1 MVAALSFFLF
11 QREKICYNMGTKEEE
26 EKEMKKLVILLLVF
40 ICGLLLF
47 RGVSE
52 KKDETKADLEKIEQV
67 QAVCEKVATSNA
79 VYSFGQELNKWYIYD
94 LELMLKEGNL
104 ANKVFINEL
113 GSDFSTKLSNNDRLF
128 VGFMPALGKYR
139 IYAGDP
145 NRAETMI
152 YPEWEYKKVKPEE

>member
-1 MVAALSFFLF
+1 
-11 QREKICYNMGTKEEE
+11 MGTKEEE
-26 EKEMKKLVILLLVF
+26 GNEMKKLAILLLVL

-79 VYSFGQELNKWYIYD
+79 VYSFGQELNKWYIFD

-104 ANKVFINEL
+104 ANKVFMDEL

-145 NRAETMI
+145 KREENMI
-152 YPEWEYKKVKPEE
+152 YPEWKYKKVKQEE

>member
-1 MVAALSFFLF
+1 
-11 QREKICYNMGTKEEE
+11 
-26 EKEMKKLVILLLVF
+26 MKKMIILLLIL
-40 ICGLLLF
+40 ICGIFLF
-47 RGVSE
+47 RSVTE
-52 KKDETKADLEKIEQV
+52 KKNETNADLEKIEQV

-79 VYSFGQELNKWYIYD
+79 VYSFGQELNKWYIFD

-104 ANKVFINEL
+104 ANKVFMNEL

-145 NRAETMI
+145 KREETMI
-152 YPEWEYKKVKPEE
+152 YPDWEYKKVRQEE

>member
-1 MVAALSFFLF
+1 
-11 QREKICYNMGTKEEE
+11 
-26 EKEMKKLVILLLVF
+26 MKKMIILLLVL

-47 RGVSE
+47 RVVTE
-52 KKDETKADLEKIEQV
+52 KKNEKDEDLERIKQV

-79 VYSFGQELNKWYIYD
+79 VYSFGQELNKWYIFD

-113 GSDFSTKLSNNDRLF
+113 GSDFATKLSNNDRLF

-145 NRAETMI
+145 NREGTMI
-152 YPEWEYKKVKPEE
+152 YPDWEYKKVKPEE